1 MNNLEIMPFETAVD
15 GDGNVA
21 RDVAELRRQVVE
33 IVSAVQVVDLH
44 THIFPP
50 QFDDLSL
57 SGIDELLNYHYLV
70 AELFRF
76 SRVTPM
82 EFWRLGK
89 NAKADLVWRELF
101 VENTPISEAT
111 RGVS

>member
-1 MNNLEIMPFETAVD
+1 MNNLEIMQFETAVD

-21 RDVAELRRQVVE
+21 RDVSELRRQVVE

-50 QFDDLSL
+50 QFDELSL

-76 SRVTPM
+76 SRVTPA
-82 EFWRLGK
+82 EFWRL
-89 NAKADLVWRELF
+89 
-101 VENTPISEAT
+101 ENTRRLISSGASCLLKT
-111 RGVS
+111 HLYRKRLAA